1 MTRTLVRFRCAE
13 CGWESPKWLGRCPE
27 CGEWGSFDERAAAA
41 KSGAAAPATLP
52 APIAA
57 VDGLDAAR
65 LPTGIG
71 ELDRVLDGGLVPG
84 SVTLVG
90 GEPGMGKSTLLLQAL
105 GALAARGAR
114 CLLVSAEESIAQVR
128 LRADRLGTLAPE
140 LLVVSDTS
148 LPSLSAHLD
157 SVQPVVCAIDSI
169 QTMHDPDSAGVPG
182 SVSQVRDCAHAV
194 VRLAK
199 ERDIAMMLV
208 GHVTKDGALAGPR
221 TLEHVVDT
229 VLSFE
234 GDRHHALRM
243 LRALKHRFGST
254 DELGLMEMTQSG
266 LTAVDDPSALFL
278 ADRRP
283 GASGSVVAAILEG
296 TRPLCV
302 EVQALVTDQSAGLA
316 RRVAQAIDGNRLAML
331 AAVLQQRAHV
341 PIKDRD
347 VYASIAGGVRV
358 GEPGVDL
365 PIALALASARDDLPI
380 EPDTVVIG
388 EVGLGGEVRQ
398 VPHGPRRLHEAL
410 RLGFRRAIV
419 PMSTPDVRG
428 MTLIRVADVVE
439 ALVATGLHD
448 G

>member
-1 MTRTLVRFRCAE
+1 MSA
-13 CGWESPKWLGRCPE
+13 
-27 CGEWGSFDERAAAA
+27 
-41 KSGAAAPATLP
+41 LP

-105 GALAARGAR
+105 GAMAAHGAR

-128 LRADRLGTLAPE
+128 LRADRLGTLAPD

-148 LPSLSAHLD
+148 LPALSVHLD

-169 QTMHDPDSAGVPG
+169 QTMHDPDSPGVPG

-194 VRLAK
+194 VRMAK
-199 ERDIAMMLV
+199 ERGISMLLV

-221 TLEHVVDT
+221 ALEHVVDT

-266 LTAVDDPSALFL
+266 LCAVDDPSALFL

-331 AAVLQQRAHV
+331 AAVLQQRARV

-347 VYASIAGGVRV
+347 VYASVAGGVRV

-365 PIALALASARDDLPI
+365 AIALALASARDDFPI
-380 EPDTVVIG
+380 DPDTVVIG
-388 EVGLGGEVRQ
+388 EIGLGGEVRQ

-428 MTLIRVADVVE
+428 MTLMRVADVVE
-439 ALVATGLHD
+439 ALVATGLLD